1 MALSVFNQ
9 NYRISRFSLG
19 LHYIMAVSGDTR
31 SADEASAVQCGALGN
46 VDVLHFGEF
55 YSADNQL
62 AGK

>member
-1 MALSVFNQ
+1 
-9 NYRISRFSLG
+9 
-19 LHYIMAVSGDTR
+19 MAVSGDTR

-55 YSADNQL
+55 YSADN